1 MIMWAAI
8 DCMLIELC
16 KCCMTLQQIVNA
28 DAVASFISSRVW
40 ANYPKWKWIDCPYS
54 AENFQDLRERVLG
67 QRAKFRSP

>member
-1 MIMWAAI
+1 
-8 DCMLIELC
+8 
-16 KCCMTLQQIVNA
+16 MTLRQIVNA